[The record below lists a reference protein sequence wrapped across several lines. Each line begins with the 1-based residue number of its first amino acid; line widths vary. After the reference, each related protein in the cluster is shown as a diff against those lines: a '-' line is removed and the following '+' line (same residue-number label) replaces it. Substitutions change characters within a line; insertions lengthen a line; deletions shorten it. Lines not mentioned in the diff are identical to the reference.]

1 MNKEISFLPPQEMI
15 CIYVYG
21 NMNLIDVVRETRA
34 WRIGNYVSKVYTS
47 NQYKGKGFRGILF
60 TQMSKI
66 KELEY

>member
-1 MNKEISFLPPQEMI
+1 MYTAIWNVIA
-15 CIYVYG
+15 
-21 NMNLIDVVRETRA
+21 VVRETRL

-60 TQMSKI
+60 TQMSTI